1 AGGGDEAR
9 VVGEEPGFLRQLAD
23 VDARGAE
30 RDGVDGK
37 LDILAAS
44 GERDALEVGH
54 GKTPVSKAKPRRG
67 NSRRRRS
74 RWFFGNHAEAPA
86 TIRRSIAQ
94 PPRRRHRREPGFAK
108 PVTERRVAARND
120 EG

>member
-1 AGGGDEAR
+1 MH
-9 VVGEEPGFLRQLAD
+9 
-23 VDARGAE
+23 
-30 RDGVDGK
+30 GK

-94 PPRRRHRREPGFAK
+94 PRGADTDRNPVSRNRLRNAASRPGTTKAARRRPSRRTGPSRGGADYL
-108 PVTERRVAARND
+108 A
-120 EG
+120 